1 MTRSPDPATTFS
13 TAGSEAVADAART
26 AARCADPATC
36 GSEFEADSL
45 TSRTVTCT
53 RCGLQG
59 ALDAEC
65 VAELVA
71 GAVFELPAG
80 KAVSRG

>member
-1 MTRSPDPATTFS
+1 VTRSPDLATAFS
-13 TAGSEAVADAART
+13 TAGSEAVAEVARA

-59 ALDAEC
+59 VLDAEC
-65 VAELVA
+65 VSELVP
-71 GAVFELPAG
+71 GAVIELPAG
-80 KAVSRG
+80 KASSRG

>member
-1 MTRSPDPATTFS
+1 MHRSTSDITTTFS
-13 TAGSEAVADAART
+13 TAGSEAVAEAARA

-45 TSRTVTCT
+45 TGRTVTCA

-59 ALDAEC
+59 VLD
-65 VAELVA
+65 AELVA
-71 GAVFELPAG
+71 GAVIELPAG
-80 KAVSRG
+80 KATSRG